1 MMNNL
6 LAPIAQS
13 GGDTGGTLVGF
24 LIIST
29 VGLIFGAIG
38 CLMIW
43 RAYQSADLR
52 YDFRRQSKT
61 TVADLSDG
69 SIAKVNGT
77 VRKKDTTTSAP
88 LNNVDDAVLFHYELE
103 KYEESADDQAGGHWE
118 TVDQEKQNVGFLI
131 EDETGNEILVPED
144 ASPDIYTTDEKRTRK
159 RAAKTVDFRLDTL
172 NIDVSIGQRM
182 RHTQKAF
189 CPGDDIIVYGTAHK
203 STHSRSQAPS
213 YKVTDGSAVD
223 HFAVTDKQ
231 SGLPSY
237 LKTIALAVFGLLFAG
252 VGLLLAA
259 LSLSLLL

>member
-1 MMNNL
+1 MNNL

-13 GGDTGGTLVGF
+13 GGDTGGTLAGF

-29 VGLIFGAIG
+29 ISLIFGAIG
-38 CLMIW
+38 CLIIW

-61 TVADLSDG
+61 TVADLSNG
-69 SIAKVNGT
+69 STAKLNGT
-77 VRKKDTTTSAP
+77 IRRKDTTTSAP
-88 LNNVDDAVLFHYELE
+88 LNNVDDAVLFDYKLE
-103 KYEESADDQAGGHWE
+103 KYEESTDDQAGGHWE
-118 TVDQEKQNVGFLI
+118 TVDQEEQNVGFLV
-131 EDETGNEILVPED
+131 EDDTGNEILIPED

-172 NIDVSIGQRM
+172 NIDVSIAGQRM

-203 STHSRSQAPS
+203 STHSSSQTPS
-213 YKVTDGSAVD
+213 YKVTDGSAAD

-237 LKTIALAVFGLLFAG
+237 LKSIALGVFGLLFAG
-252 VGLLLAA
+252 VGLLFAA
-259 LSLSLLL
+259 LSLSILL